1 MVLDLP
7 RAIHMLLY
15 NTNYDAD
22 EGKRQDELLSWLDA
36 HEDDY
41 ERNELTDGSDPWRLA
56 LTTLDSALRCV
67 SAAILSAARP
77 ISAEVV
83 SD

>member
-22 EGKRQDELLSWLDA
+22 EGKRQDELLSLLDA

-56 LTTLDSALRCV
+56 L
-67 SAAILSAARP
+67 
-77 ISAEVV
+77 
-83 SD
+83 